1 VSSVKLKK
9 NYSSR
14 EVASLTGLSARQL
27 QWWDAR
33 KLLSPTV
40 ASRPT
45 QAGGF
50 TERRYSP
57 IELYE
62 LLVLAD
68 LRRRGFSIAKIRA
81 LLDILKSRFGV
92 RLYDAIGD
100 GDKVTLLTDG
110 RDIYAK
116 TASGDFYNL
125 LGEPNQPL
133 LVLGKE
139 DTLKALSARIS
150 RRRKK
155 RKSKRVKQAKK
166 TVASR

>member
-1 VSSVKLKK
+1 MSSVKLKK

-40 ASRPT
+40 ASHPT

-110 RDIYAK
+110 CDIYAK